1 MKDTSNLARRKFLT
15 QAGWC
20 ASGVVLGSAIPVSL
34 FAAVPGACYV
44 NAAAY
49 PDACGDWTVDHVCNT
64 WPPYAFHTGA
74 AQPHTAPL
82 QAVVLADQ
90 YWVM

>member
-1 MKDTSNLARRKFLT
+1 MKDISRTRRTFLT

-20 ASGVVLGSAIPVSL
+20 MSGAALGGMLPTSL
-34 FAAVPGACYV
+34 FAAVPGACYM

-49 PDACGDWTVDHVCNT
+49 PDACGDWTVDHVCGH
-64 WPPYAFHTGA
+64 WPPYSFHTGP